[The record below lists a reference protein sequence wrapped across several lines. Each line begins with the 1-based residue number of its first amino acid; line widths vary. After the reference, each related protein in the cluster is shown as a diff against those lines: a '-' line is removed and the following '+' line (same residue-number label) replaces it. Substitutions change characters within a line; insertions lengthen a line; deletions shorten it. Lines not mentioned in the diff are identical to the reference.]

1 MEVMS
6 LFNLYY
12 LVSTTILTY
21 LILLLCVN
29 TQKRWVKIAI
39 SLISGAIIGGIF
51 YHFKIITVD
60 VLITSFLGS
69 IVSYEWI
76 IKQLLDKFN
85 LGTNNEIGIKL

>member
-1 MEVMS
+1 MDIMS

-12 LVSTTILTY
+12 LISTTILTY
-21 LILLLCVN
+21 LILFICVN
-29 TQKRWVKIAI
+29 TTKKTVKILI
-39 SLISGAIIGGIF
+39 SLLSGIVIGMVF
-51 YHFKIITVD
+51 WYFKLATLD

-69 IVSYEWI
+69 IVSYEWV

>member
-29 TQKRWVKIAI
+29 TKKRWIKII
-39 SLISGAIIGGIF
+39 VSLISGAIIGAVF
-51 YHFKIITVD
+51 YHFKLITVD
-60 VLITSFLGS
+60 VLVTSFLGS
-69 IVSYEWI
+69 IVAYEWI
-76 IKQLLDKFN
+76 IKQILDKFN
-85 LGTNNEIGIKL
+85 LSPNNEIGVKI